1 VLAICVKRAGTAL
14 HCSVPCLCLLAEE
27 VESAKASG
35 MEWLIES
42 TCKSLWD
49 AVDLLIGLAVWV

>member
-1 VLAICVKRAGTAL
+1 M
-14 HCSVPCLCLLAEE
+14 PLLAEE

-49 AVDLLIGLAVWV
+49 AVDLLIGLAVWYEKGNMRVTLQ